1 MEAVATKKRTKT
13 QTTKGIS
20 LPEGEKVARDTGEVT
35 PLAADDVALVV
46 RGWELKRQIEE
57 LEAQLK
63 QINAQLIEAHGA
75 GVSLVVPGVCRV
87 SIAEREAV
95 RVVDAERLRAVLG
108 GRFDDLV
115 RVEVAYKVEPR
126 LVEMACDADEPLSPA
141 IRACLS
147 VGRSA
152 SVTWRAEK

>member
-1 MEAVATKKRTKT
+1 ALKKE
-13 QTTKGIS
+13 I
-20 LPEGEKVARDTGEVT
+20 D
-35 PLAADDVALVV
+35 
-46 RGWELKRQIEE
+46 E

-63 QINAQLIEAHGA
+63 EISAKLIEAHGA